1 MKKILLFL
9 FILPLFACGDLIDD
23 NQTSLG
29 GDYMYKVEN
38 KEVTIISLYDN
49 HSENVVI
56 PEKINNYPV
65 TKIENNACKNF
76 KNLKSI
82 SFPSTLTKI
91 GTNILTG
98 CTNLEEATLTFTEE
112 ASYVKYY
119 FGGMENDSLVPES
132 LIKINIASGDTKIYP
147 DSFFGLSSV
156 EFVNIPSTVTEIE
169 ARAFKNC
176 QNLRQISFSGD
187 LALTRIDSTA
197 LDVERLNDVIKVDD
211 TIKDSMIKPV
221 IIVNSVVSQAYK
233 NFFEDAF
240 GKNVSL
246 NIYKDEM
253 IKDNF
258 LMDGTTIVRYLGN
271 ASEIIIP
278 NDATK
283 IALYAFSYIKSVK
296 SITLGE
302 NIKEIENFAFLG
314 DSNLEVINLNNT
326 LECIGEGSFMDCVS
340 LKDFTIPSSVTEIG
354 LEAFANCQS
363 LKNMT
368 IPSNVLSLGSYVFR
382 NADPNLLIEVCFS
395 VSSIPATWQS
405 DWNRG
410 ILSSN
415 IHYQE

>member
-132 LIKINIASGDTKIYP
+132 LIKINIANGDTKIYP
-147 DSFFGLSSV
+147 DSFFGLESV

-302 NIKEIENFAFLG
+302 NIKKIENFAFLG
-314 DSNLEVINLNNT
+314 DYNLEVINLNNT

-382 NADPNLLIEVCFS
+382 NANPNLLIEVCFS

>member
-258 LMDGTTIVRYLGN
+258 LMDGATIVRYLGN

-283 IALYAFSYIKSVK
+283 IALYAFSYIKSIK

-382 NADPNLLIEVCFS
+382 NANPNLLIEVCFS

>member
-1 MKKILLFL
+1 
-9 FILPLFACGDLIDD
+9 
-23 NQTSLG
+23 
-29 GDYMYKVEN
+29 MYKVEN

-56 PEKINNYPV
+56 PEKISNYPV

-98 CTNLEEATLTFTEE
+98 CTNLEEATLTFTDE

-119 FGGMENDSLVPES
+119 FGGMENDSYVPES
-132 LIKINIASGDTKIYP
+132 LIKINIAEGDTKIYP
-147 DSFFGLSSV
+147 DAFYGLESV
-156 EFVNIPSTVTEIE
+156 EFVYIPTTVTEIE

-176 QNLRQISFSGD
+176 QNLRSISFFGD

-197 LDVERLNDVIKVDD
+197 IDVERLNDVIKVDD

-240 GKNVSL
+240 GKNVCL

-253 IKDNF
+253 IKDSF
-258 LMDGTTIVRYLGN
+258 LMDGTTIIRYLGN

-278 NDATK
+278 SDATK
-283 IALYAFSYIKSVK
+283 IALYAFSHIRSVK

-302 NIKEIENFAFLG
+302 KIKEIENFAFLG
-314 DSNLEVINLNNT
+314 DSNLEEIKLNNT
-326 LECIGEGSFMDCVS
+326 LECIGEGSFMDCIS
-340 LKDFTIPSSVTEIG
+340 LKDFTIPSSVTKIG

-363 LKNMT
+363 LRNIT

-382 NADPNLLIEVCFS
+382 NANPELLIEVCFS

-410 ILSSN
+410 ISSSN

>member
-56 PEKINNYPV
+56 PEKISNYPV

-98 CTNLEEATLTFTEE
+98 CTNLEEATLTFTDE

-119 FGGMENDSLVPES
+119 FGGMENDSYVPES
-132 LIKINIASGDTKIYP
+132 LIKINIAEGDTKIYP
-147 DSFFGLSSV
+147 DAFYGLESV
-156 EFVNIPSTVTEIE
+156 EFVNIPNTVTEIE

-176 QNLRQISFSGD
+176 QNLRSISFFGD

-197 LDVERLNDVIKVDD
+197 IDVERLNDVIKVDD

-240 GKNVSL
+240 GKNVCL

-253 IKDNF
+253 IKDSF
-258 LMDGTTIVRYLGN
+258 LMDGTTIIRYLGN

-278 NDATK
+278 TDATK
-283 IALYAFSYIKSVK
+283 IALYAFSHIRSVK

-302 NIKEIENFAFLG
+302 KIKEIENFAFLG
-314 DSNLEVINLNNT
+314 DSNLEEIKLNNT
-326 LECIGEGSFMDCVS
+326 LEWIGEGSFMDCIN
-340 LKDFTIPSSVTEIG
+340 LKDFTIPSSVTKIG

-363 LKNMT
+363 LRNIT

-382 NADPNLLIEVCFS
+382 NANPELLIEVCFS

-410 ILSSN
+410 ISSSN